1 MKKYRI
7 TEHHITQPGYID
19 KLKRDGYTRSEIMQT
34 MYKVTSGASTDERTK
49 IVSELFKK
57 D

>member
-7 TEHHITQPGYID
+7 TEHHITEPGGVE
-19 KLKRDGYTRSEIMQT
+19 KMKRDGYTRSEIMQT
-34 MYKVTSGASTDERTK
+34 MYKVTSGASKDERSK
-49 IVSELFKK
+49 LVSDLFRK

>member
-7 TEHHITQPGYID
+7 TEHHITQPGGIE
-19 KLKRDGYTRSEIMQT
+19 KMKRDGYTRSEIMQT